1 MSKFIGVK
9 MIEAVPITARE
20 ANDKGYRIGN
30 HSFEEDGYEVTYN
43 NGYKSWCPKSIF
55 EHTYFE
61 IKFDD
66 KLSPEDI
73 NNFIKSESC
82 TTIGKKTTI
91 GVLTCLTGFEATVS
105 SSCVKPENYDIN
117 IGKKYAIEKAKDQI
131 WSGLGFVLQWAI
143 NGLKKK

>member
-1 MSKFIGVK
+1 MTVK
-9 MIEAVPITARE
+9 ELI
-20 ANDKGYRIGN
+20 
-30 HSFEEDGYEVTYN
+30 
-43 NGYKSWCPKSIF
+43 
-55 EHTYFE
+55 
-61 IKFDD
+61 D
-66 KLSPEDI
+66 KLQQFDED
-73 NNFIKSESC
+73 KLVLVE
-82 TTIGKKTTI
+82 KTTI

>member
-9 MIEAVPITARE
+9 MADAVPMTAEE
-20 ANDKGYRIGN
+20 AIKN
-30 HSFEEDGYEVTYN
+30 HYIVSAFSSEKDGY
-43 NGYKSWCPKSIF
+43 
-55 EHTYFE
+55 
-61 IKFDD
+61 
-66 KLSPEDI
+66 
-73 NNFIKSESC
+73 
-82 TTIGKKTTI
+82 
-91 GVLTCLTGFEATVS
+91 EATVS